1 MMCSYRRYFVLL
13 FSLFMG
19 SSAIA
24 KDIFIDPSRSA
35 GCPGAGV
42 EADPYCD
49 WRQVRQFVGGNRY
62 LQKSGT
68 VYRGS
73 LQLMDDTGA
82 SAGKPVFIGAYQVGQ
97 RPKIRIENALPD
109 AMNPQRWKRTHFN
122 VWAYSTA
129 GFRIGD
135 PAVLLLDG
143 RRAFGKARQEL
154 DLCTRQGR
162 QIIEWFHADETLSLC
177 SPHGN
182 PAEVFSSISGM
193 QRAHGGEP
201 WVPVYM
207 ENQHHVVLDGL
218 VLEGGN
224 SGAIEI
230 RGLSSDIEIRNSVI
244 GLDSAIGIRAYSM
257 TAPIR
262 NLDIHDNLI
271 DSGIRWGAVAY
282 EPKISGEGVHFLAG
296 VQDSRIYRNAF
307 IAWSHNGIYLDAH
320 LPGSPGVNRNLVFD
334 NEFHCGPHS
343 SYFDYCRP
351 FGIDGFQAGS
361 AQYNVVFHNRMH
373 DFSVAAQVNGNN
385 NFIVGNTCY
394 NASNSKARRLPTGQC
409 FSLQPYQW
417 SRDNLVANNTMA
429 YTADVAIQLI
439 PGKAGVS
446 AGHRVV
452 NNIMYGCGLGAKPT
466 RRDACISV
474 VRDDSVGPQVLI
486 NNLMYNPGRSVRAL
500 YRSDWSEE
508 ASKLQS
514 TDGDAVRANRVA
526 DPMFR
531 APENGDFSLL
541 PDSPAIRAGQRIE
554 VPGLVIAARRLNI
567 GADQSAA
574 AAGTTAVA
582 GWTLMP

>member
-1 MMCSYRRYFVLL
+1 MKCSFRHYGVLL
-13 FSLFMG
+13 FSLLWG

-24 KDIFIDPSRSA
+24 GDIFIDPSRGT
-35 GCPGAGV
+35 GCPGTGV
-42 EADPYCD
+42 ETDPYCD

-73 LQLMDDTGA
+73 LQLVGDTGA
-82 SAGKPVFIGAYQVGQ
+82 SAGKPVFIGAYQPGP
-97 RPKIRIENALPD
+97 RPTIRIENPLPD

-177 SPHGN
+177 SPRGN

-193 QRAHGGEP
+193 QRARGGEP

-207 ENQHHVVLDGL
+207 ENQHHVVLDGMAF
-218 VLEGGN
+218 EGGN
-224 SGAIEI
+224 SGAVEI
-230 RGLSSDIEIRNSVI
+230 RGASSDIEIRNSVI
-244 GLDSAIGIRAYSM
+244 GLDSGSGIRAYSM
-257 TAPIR
+257 TVPIR
-262 NLDIHDNLI
+262 NLDIHDNLF

-282 EPKISGEGVHFLAG
+282 EPDNSGEGVHFLAA
-296 VQDSRIYRNAF
+296 VEDSRIYRNVF

-373 DFSVAAQVNGNN
+373 DFSVAAQVNGNDN
-385 NFIVGNTCY
+385 YLVGNTCY
-394 NASNSKARRLPTGQC
+394 NTSNSKTRRQPTGQC
-409 FSLQPYQW
+409 FSLQPYKW

-429 YTADVAIQLI
+429 YTADAAIQFI

-452 NNIMYGCGLGAKPT
+452 NNIMYGCGLDTKPT
-466 RRDACISV
+466 RRDVCIAV
-474 VRDDSVGPQVLI
+474 ALDDSVGPQVLV
-486 NNLMYNPGRSVRAL
+486 NNLMYNPGRAVRVL
-500 YRSDWSEE
+500 YRRDWSEE
-508 ASKLQS
+508 VGKLRAAY
-514 TDGDAVRANRVA
+514 GDTIDAIRVA

-531 APENGDFSLL
+531 DPENGDFSLR
-541 PDSPAIRAGQRIE
+541 PESPAIGAGRPID
-554 VPGLVIAARRLNI
+554 VPGLVFRGTVVNI
-567 GADQSAA
+567 GAAQSAPA
-574 AAGTTAVA
+574 DTTALA
-582 GWTLMP
+582 GWTVTP